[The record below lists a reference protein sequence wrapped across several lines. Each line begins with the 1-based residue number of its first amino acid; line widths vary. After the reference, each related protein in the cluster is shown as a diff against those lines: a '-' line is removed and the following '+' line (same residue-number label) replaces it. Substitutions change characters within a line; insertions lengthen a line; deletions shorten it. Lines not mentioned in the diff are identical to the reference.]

1 MRHIQSLVVF
11 CWLAA
16 NISAQQRDM
25 GTGQLRLAPEPRRTY
40 PADCNHALSRVHA
53 GHCHRAP
60 AWAACSWAREIA
72 PSCIRK
78 HRAVLPGPMRS
89 SVSGPEPS
97 IVPHCIGP
105 AGPRTSARV
114 PRRVL
119 LLQGAGTLASRAF
132 RCACSHRAQHPKR
145 SAATLGISPVFVD
158 WTFATNQSTI
168 LLSS

>member
-16 NISAQQRDM
+16 TISAQHRDM
-25 GTGQLRLAPEPRRTY
+25 GTGQLRLAPEPRREH
-40 PADCNHALSRVHA
+40 PDDCNHALSCVHA
-53 GHCHRAP
+53 GHCNRAP

-89 SVSGPEPS
+89 SVSGPDPS
-97 IVPHCIGP
+97 KVPHCIGP
-105 AGPRTSARV
+105 AGPGTSARV

-119 LLQGAGTLASRAF
+119 PLQGAGPLGSRAF
-132 RCACSHRAQHPKR
+132 RCACSHIAQPPKR